1 MSSPPIATGPAE
13 GALVPPSPR
22 SETGFDHNLY
32 RLFPTHRP
40 RPEGELEELEKVW
53 EAPKGWALLTVVNN
67 NYVGFFYVAT
77 AFLFFLLAGILALG
91 MRVQLAA
98 PLLDFLPQDT
108 YNQFFTMHGTV
119 MMFLFAVPMVEAIG
133 VMLLPQMLAARDLPF
148 PRLSAYAFWAYF
160 VGGLC
165 FFASIFVGLA
175 PDGGWFMYP
184 PLTSIAYSPEI
195 NTDFWLLGIGFIE
208 ISAIAGAIEIIVGV
222 LRTRA
227 PGMTLDRMPMFAWAM
242 LVFAVMIVVAFPSV
256 ILCTLLL
263 ELERAFNWPF
273 FDPTRGGD
281 PLLWQHLFWFFGH
294 PEVYIIFLPASGLMS
309 MMVAT
314 IAQVPLVGYRLNVLA
329 LVSTGF
335 ISFGVWAHHMFSTG
349 MPRVSTGYFSA
360 ASMAV
365 SIPAGIQVFCWIA
378 TLASGRIRWSTPAL
392 FIIGAIVIFTMGGLT
407 GVMVGMVPF
416 DWQAHDT
423 YFIVAHL
430 HYVLLG
436 GMVFPMFAAFYYWV
450 GMTSR
455 RALSERLGKWVF
467 GLMFAG
473 LHITFLPMH
482 LTGFMGMPRR
492 VYTYMPERGFD
503 LLNLVSTVGSF
514 VLAAGVLV
522 FLVDL
527 ARNFRFTTDDDAGN
541 VYGGGTLEWLPTG
554 LYSTRSIPLV
564 KSREP
569 LWDDPKICDDVE
581 AGRYFLP
588 NTATGLRETLIT
600 SPINAEPQYVQ
611 LMPGPSPY
619 PLGAAVFTAGFF
631 LAMTV
636 QAYAF
641 SMASGVLA
649 VGCVLRWL
657 WETDRPIR
665 QTTADIGAGIT
676 VPIAITG
683 PSSHGWWALNVLMVV
698 MGMIAL
704 MGVFSYLYLYGIHPE
719 VWIAAPGLLQTGG
732 IAALLV
738 LALAAAW
745 GARKLLARTPEGQ
758 YPGQGPWLTAALGA
772 AALMAAVYWDVTGW
786 QAVGLKPTATGQ
798 GATVFGMLAYQGMCV
813 GIAATMALYLGYRS
827 GRGLLTRPAN
837 VTMDVV
843 ARFIAYSAVQGL
855 LLTVVMR
862 LFPGPW

>member
-1 MSSPPIATGPAE
+1 MSGTRLTDTREAMAGRT
-13 GALVPPSPR
+13 
-22 SETGFDHNLY
+22 SETGFDHKLY
-32 RLFPTHRP
+32 ERFPTQEP
-40 RPEGELEELEKVW
+40 RPEGEVEELERIW
-53 EAPKGWALLTVVNN
+53 DNPRGWGLLTVVNN

-98 PLLDFLPQDT
+98 PLQDFLPLET

-133 VMLLPQMLAARDLPF
+133 IMLLPQMLAARDLPF

-242 LVFAVMIVVAFPSV
+242 LVFAVMIVIAFPSV
-256 ILCTLLL
+256 ILGTLLL

-294 PEVYIIFLPASGLMS
+294 PEVYIIFLPAAGLMS

-314 IAQVPLVGYRLNVLA
+314 IARTELIGYRLNVLA
-329 LVSTGF
+329 LVATGF
-335 ISFGVWAHHMFSTG
+335 ISFGVWAHHMFATG

-365 SIPAGIQVFCWIA
+365 SLPAGIQVFCWIA
-378 TLASGRIRWSTPAL
+378 TLAAGKIRWSTPAL
-392 FIIGAIVIFTMGGLT
+392 FVVGSIMIFVMGGLT

-416 DWQAHDT
+416 DWQVHDT

-436 GMVFPMFAAFYYWV
+436 GMVFPMFAAFYYWN

-455 RALSERLGKWVF
+455 NPLSERLGKWVF
-467 GLMFAG
+467 WLMFTG

-482 LTGFMGMPRR
+482 LTGFLGMPRR
-492 VYTYMPERGFD
+492 VYTYLPERGLD
-503 LLNLVSTVGSF
+503 IPNLVSTMGAF
-514 VLAAGVLV
+514 VIAAGVLL
-522 FLVDL
+522 FLFDL
-527 ARNFRFTTDDDAGN
+527 ARRFRFTTNHDAGN
-541 VYGGGTLEWLPTG
+541 IYGGGTLEWLPTG
-554 LYSTRSIPLV
+554 MYSTRSIPLV

-569 LWDDPKICDDVE
+569 LWDDAEICDDV
-581 AGRYFLP
+581 AKGRYFLP
-588 NTATGLRETLIT
+588 NSATGLRETIIT
-600 SPINAEPQYVQ
+600 SPINAEPQYLQ
-611 LMPGPSPY
+611 LMPGPSPW
-619 PLGAAVFTAGFF
+619 PVSAAVFTAGFF
-631 LAMTV
+631 LALTV

-641 SMASGVLA
+641 ATFSGVLA
-649 VGCVLRWL
+649 LFCVLRWL
-657 WETDRPIR
+657 WETDRPI
-665 QTTADIGAGIT
+665 QQKTADIGAGIV

-683 PSSHGWWALNVLMVV
+683 PSSHGWWALNTLIVV
-698 MGMIAL
+698 MGMIVFMAL
-704 MGVFSYLYLYGIHPE
+704 FSYLYLYGIHPE
-719 VWIAAPGLLQTGG
+719 VWIAPPDLPQTLG
-732 IAALLV
+732 IATLLA

-745 GARKLLARTPEGQ
+745 LSRRILAGKPEGEF
-758 YPGQGPWLTAALGA
+758 PGQGPWLTAALGA
-772 AALMAAVYWDVTGW
+772 ALLGGAIWWDWNGW
-786 QAVGLKPTATGQ
+786 SEAGLLPTASGQ
-798 GATVFGMLAYQGMCV
+798 GATVFALLAFQACTV
-813 GIAATMALYLGYRS
+813 IIAGIMALYLGYRS
-827 GRGLLTRPAN
+827 GRGLLVAPAN
-837 VTMDVV
+837 VTLDVV
-843 ARFIAYSAVQGL
+843 VRFIGYAALQGL
-855 LLTVVMR
+855 AITLVVR
-862 LFPGPW
+862 LFPGG